1 MLSLL
6 LFLYNP
12 FLAMIVGLFFIFF
25 QYLEFSFLF
34 TYVNNFYS
42 ILGLA
47 TSFFNERNRNMA
59 LDLVELIT
67 ETKQELPEWLSVL
80 AKEVQ
85 MEQRCSSGSRKYS
98 SGKKY
103 VQKKNVVLYCISF
116 IFYF

>member
-1 MLSLL
+1 M
-6 LFLYNP
+6 
-12 FLAMIVGLFFIFF
+12 LFF
-25 QYLEFSFLF
+25 
-34 TYVNNFYS
+34 

-85 MEQRCSSGSRKYS
+85 MEQRCNSGSRKYS

-103 VQKKNVVLYCISF
+103 AFSFVTTFDIFFSLNIEFSVLIG
-116 IFYF
+116 I

>member
-1 MLSLL
+1 
-6 LFLYNP
+6 
-12 FLAMIVGLFFIFF
+12 
-25 QYLEFSFLF
+25 
-34 TYVNNFYS
+34 
-42 ILGLA
+42 
-47 TSFFNERNRNMA
+47 MA

-103 VQKKNVVLYCISF
+103 VFHLSHCSWYFFHVNACCVLNCELVDLSLMTLVLILKLSTF
-116 IFYF
+116 FW

>member
-1 MLSLL
+1 ML
-6 LFLYNP
+6 F
-12 FLAMIVGLFFIFF
+12 
-25 QYLEFSFLF
+25 
-34 TYVNNFYS
+34 S

-85 MEQRCSSGSRKYS
+85 MEQRCNSGSRKYS

-103 VQKKNVVLYCISF
+103 VFSFVVLSF
-116 IFYF
+116 DIFFHLNIEFSVLFLKKF